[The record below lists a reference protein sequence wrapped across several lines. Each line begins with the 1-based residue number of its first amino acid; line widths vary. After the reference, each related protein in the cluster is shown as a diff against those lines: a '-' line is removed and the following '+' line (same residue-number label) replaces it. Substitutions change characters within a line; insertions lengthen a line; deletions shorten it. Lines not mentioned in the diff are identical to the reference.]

1 MVMEGVKKLSGSLG
15 AEILGMN
22 LEHDLSESMLTDIK
36 GYLNEHEVIFF
47 RDQDISWDTH
57 KKIADFFGP
66 AQTHPAYESPDG
78 YPEITILEST
88 PEKPTLIE
96 EWHTDMT
103 FKKNPPLCSI
113 LRSRI
118 CPPKGGDTMW
128 ASMTKA
134 YESLSESMKNFLD
147 GLQAEHDF
155 CHGFQE
161 SLAQPGGRERLQEA
175 INSNPPV
182 HHPVVR
188 THPENG
194 KKAIFVNPLFTT
206 KIVGLTK
213 QESKAI
219 LKFLYEYV
227 ITPEFTCRFS
237 WGPNSIAIWDN
248 RCTQHKPINDY
259 FPAHRKM
266 ERITVD
272 GDIPF

>member
-22 LEHDLSESMLTDIK
+22 LENDLSESMLTDIK

-128 ASMTKA
+128 AHIVSPP
-134 YESLSESMKNFLD
+134 L
-147 GLQAEHDF
+147 
-155 CHGFQE
+155 
-161 SLAQPGGRERLQEA
+161 GGQIRDL
-175 INSNPPV
+175 
-182 HHPVVR
+182 
-188 THPENG
+188 
-194 KKAIFVNPLFTT
+194 
-206 KIVGLTK
+206 
-213 QESKAI
+213 
-219 LKFLYEYV
+219 
-227 ITPEFTCRFS
+227 
-237 WGPNSIAIWDN
+237 
-248 RCTQHKPINDY
+248 
-259 FPAHRKM
+259 KM
-266 ERITVD
+266 EQSGGFFLKVMSVCHSSIRVGFSGVLSRIVIS
-272 GDIPF
+272 G

>member
-22 LEHDLSESMLTDIK
+22 LENDLSESMLTDIK

-113 LRSRI
+113 FLSRL
-118 CPPKGGDTMW
+118 C
-128 ASMTKA
+128 AA
-134 YESLSESMKNFLD
+134 
-147 GLQAEHDF
+147 HDF

-175 INSNPPV
+175 INNNPPV

-206 KIVGLTK
+206 KIVGLNK

-237 WGPNSIAIWDN
+237 WGLNSIAIWDN